1 MTGTENSHSAPP
13 SPSHITN
20 SKTKGVTAGHVRM
33 AIPTS
38 SSHQPLVST
47 ATVAG
52 RPQKNVTDPSAT
64 PGAQAL
70 AVLASVRNS
79 ISIYT
84 KGVCLCVIVICRR
97 FLTSSTVYL
106 AVQRKR
112 RFYLFSSVS
121 STTSGHTYTTTGRE
135 HLIFD

>member
-1 MTGTENSHSAPP
+1 MSQGVHDKDAYIFQVAVGDIRSKSAPSQMTGTENSHSAPP

-79 ISIYT
+79 ISMY
-84 KGVCLCVIVICRR
+84 
-97 FLTSSTVYL
+97 
-106 AVQRKR
+106 
-112 RFYLFSSVS
+112 
-121 STTSGHTYTTTGRE
+121 H
-135 HLIFD
+135 